1 MMIVLNAKSAPS
13 ARRPMASGAA
23 KAGPRLT
30 GLVLGLL
37 AGISAVHAAAPAATT
52 APAPQAA
59 AVQVAPTPS
68 ADPSKQLPGVISIAN
83 IDFKRGDGGSG
94 KLIVRFS
101 GDGAMPDLKS
111 QGAEV
116 LVDVGNAQLPASLQ
130 KPLNVVD
137 FATPVQRIEARTK
150 GAGAQLVLNT
160 SGAYD
165 TMAYQTGREY
175 IVEVVPRTAQ
185 AAGNRAVGAPATAA
199 RPAAGAGVTSMPTPA
214 GSGAVGTRAYSGR
227 PVTFNFQDV
236 PVRTVLQLVAE
247 ESNLNIV
254 AADTVQGN
262 VTLRLVNVPW
272 DQALDIVL
280 QAKGLDKRRSGNVV
294 WVAPQAEVAKYEQ
307 DREDARIALD
317 NRVDLVTEYVQ
328 VNYHNAPAIYKAL
341 TEAKG
346 IGGTGGGGNENSQGE
361 NGFLSPRGRLV
372 ADERTNTLMI
382 SDIPKKV
389 AQMKELIRVID
400 RPVDQ
405 VLIEARIVI
414 ATESFARDLG
424 ARFGVS
430 GQKGDVITSGTL
442 ESIKNYTN
450 TRAQNVLIER
460 KADLLN
466 QEATAARN
474 AGDTQTAN
482 QLVQQA
488 RSLLQTITNPAFL
501 FPNALN
507 TNLNLA
513 NPAGALAFT
522 ILGKWVN
529 LDLEFNAMQ
538 TEGRGEVVSN
548 PRVVTSNQ
556 REAVISQGQ
565 EVGYV
570 TISPQQGGNSIP
582 IPNVQFKDVLMEM
595 KVNPTITNDGRVF
608 LNMNVKKDEI
618 EGFVDTSIGQV
629 PQINKRNINTAV
641 LVEDGQTVVIGGV
654 YEFRDRTDLSKVPF
668 LADIPF
674 LGNLFKKKSRS
685 KEKAELL
692 IFVTPKVM
700 QVSQR

>member
-1 MMIVLNAKSAPS
+1 MMIVLNAKSMPS
-13 ARRPMASGAA
+13 ARRPMASG
-23 KAGPRLT
+23 PRMA
-30 GLVLGLL
+30 GLVVGLL
-37 AGISAVHAAAPAATT
+37 AGISAVHAAPPAAATT
-52 APAPQAA
+52 APAVQAST
-59 AVQVAPTPS
+59 VQVAPTPS
-68 ADPSKQLPGVISIAN
+68 NDPSKQLPGTISVAN

-94 KLIVRFS
+94 KLIVRFD
-101 GDGAMPDLKS
+101 GDGALPDLRN
-111 QGAEV
+111 QGSEV
-116 LVDVGNAQLPASLQ
+116 LVNVGNAQLPASLQ
-130 KPLNVVD
+130 RPLNVSD
-137 FATPVQRIEARTK
+137 FATPVQRVEARTS
-150 GAGAQLVLNT
+150 GTGTQLVLNT

-175 IVEVVPRTAQ
+175 IVEVVPRTA
-185 AAGNRAVGAPATAA
+185 AAGNRAVGAAGAKSAA
-199 RPAAGAGVTSMPTPA
+199 SAAGGSTGSTQPGVVRS
-214 GSGAVGTRAYSGR
+214 YSGR

-317 NRVDLVTEYVQ
+317 NRVDLTTEYIQ
-328 VNYHNAPAIYKAL
+328 INYHNAAQIYKAL

-346 IGGTGGGGNENSQGE
+346 IGGGAGGGEGTTNSE

-389 AQMKELIRVID
+389 VQMKELIRVID

-442 ESIKNYTN
+442 ESINNYRNTTAKNEFIRDQASKLT
-450 TRAQNVLIER
+450 AD
-460 KADLLN
+460 ADLFRISDPAK
-466 QEATAARN
+466 ATSLL
-474 AGDTQTAN
+474 D
-482 QLVQQA
+482 QA
-488 RSLLQTITNPAFL
+488 RSLLQTMTQPAFL
-501 FPNALN
+501 FPASLN
-507 TNLNLA
+507 SNIGIA

-522 ILGKWVN
+522 ILGKYVN
-529 LDLEFNAMQ
+529 LDMEFTAMQ

-700 QVSQR
+700 KVTQR

>member
-1 MMIVLNAKSAPS
+1 MPS
-13 ARRPMASGAA
+13 DRRPMASGTRM
-23 KAGPRLT
+23 AGPRMA
-30 GLVLGLL
+30 GLVVGLL
-37 AGISAVHAAAPAATT
+37 AGISAAQAAPQTAPTAPAVQPPAAIAAAPA
-52 APAPQAA
+52 
-59 AVQVAPTPS
+59 VAPTPS
-68 ADPSKQLPGVISIAN
+68 NDPSKQLPGTISVAN

-101 GDGAMPDLKS
+101 GEGALPDMRS
-111 QGAEV
+111 QGAQV
-116 LVDVGNAQLPASLQ
+116 MINVGNAQLPASLQ
-130 KPLNVVD
+130 RPLNVAD
-137 FATPVQRIEARTK
+137 FATPVQRIDARTS
-150 GAGAQLVLNT
+150 GTGAQLVLNT

-165 TMAYQTGREY
+165 TMAYQTGRDY

-185 AAGNRAVGAPATAA
+185 SGNRAVGAAATAGGA
-199 RPAAGAGVTSMPTPA
+199 KPA
-214 GSGAVGTRAYSGR
+214 SGAAPTSGSISAPAPVARTYGGR

-317 NRVDLVTEYVQ
+317 NRVDLTTEYVQ
-328 VNYHNAPAIYKAL
+328 VNYHNAAQIYKAL

-346 IGGTGGGGNENSQGE
+346 IGGSSGGSGEGANSE

-414 ATESFARDLG
+414 ANESFARDLG

-442 ESIKNYTN
+442 ESINNYRN
-450 TRAQNVLIER
+450 TAAQNGLIES
-460 KADLLN
+460 KAAALTRDGN
-466 QEATAARN
+466 DAQARGDAAGATA
-474 AGDTQTAN
+474 
-482 QLVQQA
+482 LFSQA
-488 RSLLQTITNPAFL
+488 RSLLQTLTNPAFL
-501 FPNALN
+501 FPASLN
-507 TNLNLA
+507 TNL
-513 NPAGALAFT
+513 PAATSGGALAFT
-522 ILGKWVN
+522 ILGKFVN
-529 LDLEFNAMQ
+529 LDMEFSAMQ

-570 TISPQQGGNSIP
+570 TISPQAGGNSIP

-608 LNMNVKKDEI
+608 LNMNVKKDEV
-618 EGFVDTSIGQV
+618 EGFIDTSIGQV
-629 PQINKRNINTAV
+629 PRIAKRNINTAV

-654 YEFRDRTDLSKVPF
+654 YEFKDRTDLSKVPF

-700 QVSQR
+700 KVSQR

>member
-1 MMIVLNAKSAPS
+1 MMIVFNAKTMPS
-13 ARRPMASGAA
+13 ARRPMASR
-23 KAGPRLT
+23 PRLA
-30 GLVLGLL
+30 GLVVGLM
-37 AGISAVHAAAPAATT
+37 AGISAVQAAPQTAATAPAAV
-52 APAPQAA
+52 PAP
-59 AVQVAPTPS
+59 QVAPTPS
-68 ADPSKQLPGVISIAN
+68 NDPAKQLPGTISVAN

-101 GDGAMPDLKS
+101 GDGAMPDMRN
-111 QGAEV
+111 QGAQV
-116 LVDVGNAQLPASLQ
+116 LVNVGNAQLPAELQ

-137 FATPVQRIEARTK
+137 FATPVQRIDARTS
-150 GAGAQLVLNT
+150 GTGTQLVLNT
-160 SGAYD
+160 AGAYD

-175 IVEVVPRTAQ
+175 IVEVVPRA
-185 AAGNRAVGAPATAA
+185 ASAGNRAVGAAGSK
-199 RPAAGAGVTSMPTPA
+199 PAAGATGATIGQAPA
-214 GSGAVGTRAYSGR
+214 GVARTYSGR

-317 NRVDLVTEYVQ
+317 NRVDLTTEYIQ
-328 VNYHNAPAIYKAL
+328 INYHNAGAIYKAL

-346 IGGTGGGGNENSQGE
+346 IGNGGGGGESGTNSE

-450 TRAQNVLIER
+450 TSAQNALIER
-460 KADLLN
+460 KAEALN

-474 AGDTQTAN
+474 NGDTQTAN

-501 FPNALN
+501 FPSALN
-507 TNLNLA
+507 TNLKLID
-513 NPAGALAFT
+513 PAGAIAFT
-522 ILGKWVN
+522 ILGKYVN
-529 LDLEFNAMQ
+529 LDMEFNAMQ

-608 LNMNVKKDEI
+608 LNMNVKKDEVQ
-618 EGFVDTSIGQV
+618 GFIDTSIGQV

-700 QVSQR
+700 QVTQR